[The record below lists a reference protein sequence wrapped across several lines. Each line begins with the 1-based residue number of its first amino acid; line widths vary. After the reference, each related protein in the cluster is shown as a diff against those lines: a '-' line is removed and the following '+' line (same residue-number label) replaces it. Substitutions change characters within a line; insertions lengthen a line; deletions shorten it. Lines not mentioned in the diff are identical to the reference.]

1 MQYFI
6 KTFGCQM
13 NEHDSVKIAAMLRN
27 LGYQPADR
35 AEAADFILFNT
46 CTIRD
51 KAQSKAMSEIGKTA
65 VLKEQH
71 PGLVVGV
78 CGCVAQQQKEAIARR
93 FPHVDVLFGPDQIHK
108 LPELLERAPQ
118 SHRAVTALD
127 LVNAPEDYEFVSLI
141 PPKDQSGSSA
151 YVTIM
156 KGCDNACTFCIVPS
170 VRGAEVSRP
179 ADDILKEI
187 HGLTQHGVKEVTLLG
202 QTVNSYGRG
211 GRAGGVSFPQLLR
224 RIADETPV
232 QRIRF
237 TSPHPKDLRED
248 LIQEYVENPKLCR
261 HMHLPLQSGS
271 SRILKLM
278 KRAYSREHYL
288 KMVAQLQA
296 AVPGV
301 AITTDIIVGFPGET
315 EVDFQETLAM
325 IEEVGFAQVYA
336 FVYSKRP
343 GTTAAEMPDDTPLAE
358 KEARLAR
365 LFDCAARISKAHH
378 QALVGSEQEILIE
391 GESDRPPHRGTE
403 IVSQWRGRT
412 FGNTIVNV
420 ISNQLN
426 VGDLVRVRITGAYPN
441 STEGEFLNSPCESHH
456 SLARFTHGQR

>member
-13 NEHDSVKIAAMLRN
+13 NEHDSIKIGAMLRN
-27 LGYQPADR
+27 LGYQPTDR
-35 AEAADFILFNT
+35 PETADFILFNT

-65 VLKEQH
+65 ILKEQH

-127 LVNAPEDYEFVSLI
+127 LVNTPEDYEFVSLVA
-141 PPKDQSGSSA
+141 PKDQSGSSA

-179 ADDILKEI
+179 ADDILTEI
-187 HGLTQHGVKEVTLLG
+187 QGLVQHGVKEVTLLG

-224 RIADETPV
+224 RIADETNV
-232 QRIRF
+232 KRIRF
-237 TSPHPKDLRED
+237 VSPHPKDLRED
-248 LIQEYVENPKLCR
+248 LIQEYIENPKLCR

-288 KMVAQLQA
+288 KMVKLLQA

-315 EVDFQETLAM
+315 EADFQETLAM
-325 IEEVGFAQVYA
+325 IEEVGFHQVYA
-336 FVYSKRP
+336 FIYSKRP
-343 GTTAAEMPDDTPLAE
+343 GTVATDMTDDTPLAE

-365 LFDCAARISKAHH
+365 LFELAARISRAHH
-378 QALVGSEQEILIE
+378 QSLIGTEQDVLIE
-391 GESDRPPHRGTE
+391 GESERPPSHGPDAP
-403 IVSQWRGRT
+403 SQWRGRT
-412 FGNTIVNV
+412 FGNTIVN
-420 ISNQLN
+420 IMSNTLST
-426 VGDLVRVRITGAYPN
+426 GDLVRVRITGAYPN
-441 STEGEFLNSPCESHH
+441 STEGELLEEF
-456 SLARFTHGQR
+456 SLRKPA

>member
-13 NEHDSVKIAAMLRN
+13 NEHDSVKIGAMLRQM
-27 LGYQPADR
+27 GYQPADR
-35 AEAADFILFNT
+35 PETADFILFNT

-51 KAQSKAMSEIGKTA
+51 KAQMKAMSEIGKTA

-78 CGCVAQQQKEAIARR
+78 CGCVAQQQKEAVASR
-93 FPHVDVLFGPDQIHK
+93 FPHVDLLFGPDQISK
-108 LPELLERAPQ
+108 LPELLEKAPQ
-118 SHRAVTALD
+118 RKRAVSALD
-127 LVNAPEDYEFVSLI
+127 LVNTQADYEFVSLI
-141 PPKDQSGSSA
+141 PPKDQSGATA

-179 ADDILKEI
+179 ADDILNEVK
-187 HGLTQHGVKEVTLLG
+187 GLARHGVKEVTLLG

-211 GRAGGVSFPQLLR
+211 GRADGVSFPQLLR
-224 RIADETPV
+224 RIADETAI

-248 LIQEYVENPKLCR
+248 LIQEYVENQKLCR

-271 SRILKLM
+271 SDVLKAM

-288 KMVAQLQA
+288 KMVKMLQA
-296 AVPGV
+296 AVPGI

-315 EVDFQETLAM
+315 EADFQDTLDM
-325 IEEVGFAQVYA
+325 IREVGFVQIYA

-343 GTTAAEMPDDTPLAE
+343 GTKAAEMPDDTSLAV
-358 KEARLAR
+358 KEERLQR
-365 LFDCAARISKAHH
+365 LFDLANTVARAHNDS
-378 QALVGSEQEILIE
+378 LIGTEQEILIE
-391 GESDRPPHRGTE
+391 GEGERPG
-403 IVSQWRGRT
+403 QWRGRT
-412 FGNTIVNV
+412 AGYTIVNV
-420 ISNQLN
+420 DGPAA
-426 VGDLVRVRITGAYPN
+426 VGQMMRVKVSKAYN
-441 STEGEFLNSPCESHH
+441 YSLIGEQVS
-456 SLARFTHGQR
+456 A

>member
-13 NEHDSVKIAAMLRN
+13 NAHDSIKIGAMLRN

-35 AEAADFILFNT
+35 PEAADFILFNT

-65 VLKEQH
+65 LLKEQH

-78 CGCVAQQQKEAIARR
+78 CGCVAQQQKEAISRR
-93 FPHVDVLFGPDQIHK
+93 FPHVDLLFGPDQIHK

-118 SHRAVTALD
+118 SHRAVTALE
-127 LVNAPEDYEFVSLI
+127 LVNSPEDYEFVSLI
-141 PPKDQSGSSA
+141 PSQDQSGGSA

-179 ADDILKEI
+179 ADDILAEI
-187 HGLTQHGVKEVTLLG
+187 QGLAQQGVKEVTLLG

-224 RIADETPV
+224 RIADETAV

-237 TSPHPKDLRED
+237 ISPHPKDLRED
-248 LIQEYVENPKLCR
+248 LIQEYVDNPKLCR

-271 SRILKLM
+271 SKILKLM

-288 KMVAQLQA
+288 KMVKLLQA
-296 AVPGV
+296 AVPGI

-315 EVDFQETLAM
+315 EADFQESLAM
-325 IEEVGFAQVYA
+325 IEEVGFSQVYA
-336 FVYSKRP
+336 FTYSKRP
-343 GTTAAEMPDDTPLAE
+343 GTIAAEMPDDTPVAE
-358 KEARLAR
+358 KNARLAR
-365 LFDCAARISKAHH
+365 LFECASRFSKAHH
-378 QALVGSEQEILIE
+378 QVIVGTEQDVLIE
-391 GESDRPPHRGTE
+391 GESDRPPNRALDA
-403 IVSQWRGRT
+403 VSQWRGRT
-412 FGNTIVNV
+412 FGNTVVN
-420 ISNQLN
+420 ITSNQLN
-426 VGDLVRVRITGAYPN
+426 TGDLVRVRITGAYPN
-441 STEGEFLNSPCESHH
+441 SAEGELLEEF
-456 SLARFTHGQR
+456 SLRKQA